1 MKILLIDD
9 HILFAESLAL
19 TIHQYQPDIHID
31 ILNNEDEFKSI
42 FSKVIEYQV
51 ILLDINLDNKFST
64 DGFGIAQDILEEY
77 PDSKIA
83 LLTGFDLPVY
93 EYQAQKIGVK
103 AFVPK
108 NISSKR
114 LIQILKDISYGK
126 NYFPNQNYF
135 IDELTEREKEILIH
149 LGNGEKRKDIAKF
162 LYISD
167 RTLTNHI
174 QNILEKLEVDSTL
187 KAVIKAQKL
196 GYIK

>member
-1 MKILLIDD
+1 
-9 HILFAESLAL
+9 
-19 TIHQYQPDIHID
+19 
-31 ILNNEDEFKSI
+31 
-42 FSKVIEYQV
+42 
-51 ILLDINLDNKFST
+51 
-64 DGFGIAQDILEEY
+64 
-77 PDSKIA
+77 
-83 LLTGFDLPVY
+83 FDLPVY
-93 EYQAQKIGVK
+93 EYQAQKLGVK

-149 LGNGEKRKDIAKF
+149 LGNGEKRKDIAKS

>member
-19 TIHQYQPDIHID
+19 TIHQYHPDIHID
-31 ILNNEDEFKSI
+31 IFNDEDEFKSI

-149 LGNGEKRKDIAKF
+149 LGNGEKRKDIAKS

>member
-1 MKILLIDD
+1 MMKMNLKA
-9 HILFAESLAL
+9 F
-19 TIHQYQPDIHID
+19 
-31 ILNNEDEFKSI
+31 

-149 LGNGEKRKDIAKF
+149 LGNGENEK
-162 LYISD
+162 
-167 RTLTNHI
+167 TLLNPLHF
-174 QNILEKLEVDSTL
+174 
-187 KAVIKAQKL
+187 
-196 GYIK
+196 

>member
-9 HILFAESLAL
+9 HSLFAESLAL
-19 TIHQYQPDIHID
+19 AIHQHDPDIHID
-31 ILNNEDEFKSI
+31 IMTNEDEFKNN
-42 FSKVIEYQV
+42 FLTTIEYEV
-51 ILLDINLDNKFST
+51 ILLDINLDNKFRT
-64 DGFGIAQDILEEY
+64 DGFEIAQSILKEY
-77 PDSKIA
+77 PDCKIA

-103 AFVPK
+103 AFIPK
-108 NISSKR
+108 NISSKS
-114 LIQILKDISYGK
+114 LIQIIRDVSCGK
-126 NYFPNQNYF
+126 NYFSNQSYF
-135 IDELTEREKEILIH
+135 IDELTEREKEILRH
-149 LGNGEKRKDIAKF
+149 LGNGEKRKIIAKS

>member
-9 HILFAESLAL
+9 HSLFAESLAL
-19 TIHQYQPDIHID
+19 TIHQYHQDVHID
-31 ILNNEDEFKSI
+31 IINDGDEFKSI

-149 LGNGEKRKDIAKF
+149 LGNGEKRKDIAKS

>member
-9 HILFAESLAL
+9 HSLFAESLAL
-19 TIHQYQPDIHID
+19 AIHQYQSNIHID
-31 ILNNEDEFKSI
+31 IVTNEDDFKKL
-42 FSKVIEYQV
+42 FSTLTEYRV
-51 ILLDINLDNKFST
+51 ILLDINLGNKFSS
-64 DGFGIAQDILEEY
+64 DGFEIAQDILEKY
-77 PDSKIA
+77 TDCKIA

-93 EYQAQKIGVK
+93 EYQAQRIGVK
-103 AFVPK
+103 GFVPK
-108 NISSKR
+108 NISSKK
-114 LIQILKDISYGK
+114 LIQIIKDISCEK
-126 NYFPNQNYF
+126 DYFPNQNYF
-135 IDELTEREKEILIH
+135 IDELTEREKEILMH
-149 LGNGEKRKDIAKF
+149 LGNGEKRKDIAKS